1 MKHISSTKNE
11 IVKQWK
17 KLLTKK
23 GRLQT
28 KRFLIEGEHLVE
40 EAVRAGIIKE
50 LIVREDVQVPG
61 SWKKNAADLITI
73 DESVAKVL
81 SETETTQGIFAVC
94 EMKEQTERLER
105 GRYLLLDRLQ
115 DPGNVG
121 TMIRTADAAGFDGVI
136 IGHGTVDVY
145 NSKVLRATQGSIFHL
160 PVIMMSLD
168 EAIQDLHELGVFV
181 LGTALRNANPYTE
194 VENLG
199 AIGLIIGNEA
209 QGVAPELLDQ
219 CDGRAY
225 IPIRGKA
232 ESLNAAVAA
241 GILLYHFA
249 PVD

>member
-1 MKHISSTKNE
+1 MKHISSAKNE

-61 SWKKNAADLITI
+61 SWKKTVDVITI

-136 IGHGTVDVY
+136 VGHGTVDVY

-160 PVIMMSLD
+160 PVIMMSLED
-168 EAIQDLHELGVFV
+168 AIQDLHELGVFI
-181 LGTALRNANPYTE
+181 LGTALRDAQPYTE
-194 VENLG
+194 VGNIG
-199 AIGLIIGNEA
+199 AIGLVIGNEA
-209 QGVAPELLDQ
+209 QGVAPELLNQ

-249 PVD
+249 SVD